1 METNQVLEN
10 RQSFKNYLK
19 ILKGYWGITL
29 LGSIIIFAIFALPH
43 LLKVPLYFLLNSA
56 FGITDDNIILNLTFF
71 IVTLIIGIFLYPLI
85 VGYYKFLLNITNKN
99 NPKVNNIFEYLQSY
113 GQIVKAGFVLAIN
126 IYPWYLLFIIP
137 GLIKALE
144 YYMFTFLI
152 AEDPTMNPKDALK
165 ISKVLM
171 NGNKWNLFV
180 IFLKLAG
187 VIFII
192 MIILIIIMSLLL
204 ATSSINSLNQETH
217 SLFTVIILS
226 LTMLFLVPLSQ
237 IAITD
242 LYLEAKESKMLVS
255 DNVNSENIQGQDL
268 SQL

>member
-29 LGSIIIFAIFALPH
+29 LGSIITFAIFALPQ
-43 LLKVPLYFLLNSA
+43 LLKVPIYFLLNSA
-56 FGITDDNIILNLTFF
+56 FGITDDNIILNITFL
-71 IVTLIIGIFLYPLI
+71 IIILIIGIFLYPI
-85 VGYYKFLLNITNKN
+85 NVGYVKFLLNIANKN
-99 NPKVNNIFEYLQSY
+99 NPKVNNVFEYLQSY
-113 GQIVKAGFVLAIN
+113 KQIVKAGLVAAIN

-137 GLIKALE
+137 GFIKSLE
-144 YYMFTFLI
+144 YYMIPFLI
-152 AEDPTMNPKDALK
+152 AENPTMNPKDALK
-165 ISKVLM
+165 ISKDLM
-171 NGNKWNLFV
+171 DGNKWNLFV
-180 IFLKLAG
+180 IFLKMMG
-187 VIFII
+187 VSFII
-192 MIILIIIMSLLL
+192 LFPVILILTTISLTLTLNKEIVSFVTTLFMFGIILVLIP
-204 ATSSINSLNQETH
+204 
-217 SLFTVIILS
+217 LF
-226 LTMLFLVPLSQ
+226 Q